1 MRILYNISIQLH
13 IIAINIAALFNV
25 KAKLWVK
32 GRKAI
37 FQKLTEA
44 IKEDQDVVWFHC
56 ASLGEFEQGKPI
68 IEGYKLKYPNH
79 KILLTFFS
87 PSGYE
92 IRKNYDGVDWVFYLP
107 SDTKKNA
114 IQFLSI
120 VNPIKVIFIKYEFWF
135 NYMSE
140 LNKKNTPFYS
150 ASSIFRKEQY
160 FFKYDWAAKQ
170 LNNVNHFFVQDKNSK
185 ELLQNIGFTNCTVA
199 GDTRFDSVIANTQN
213 TISIPLIEEFSNN
226 KTTIIC
232 GSTWPKDEAL
242 LVKYIKDNPNYNYI
256 IAPHEM
262 LQISEL
268 RNKTNALLFSKA
280 SNTNIKNSNVL
291 IIDSIGI
298 LSNIYKYGSLAYIG
312 GGFGAGIHNILEASS
327 FGLPVVF
334 GPNYKKFNEATE
346 LINQK
351 GATSISNYKEL
362 TSAIDFFNTFDK
374 KIAINYIKENS
385 GATTKILNSI
395 IT

>member
-1 MRILYNISIQLH
+1 MSILYTISIQLH
-13 IIAINIAALFNV
+13 IIAIHIAALFNA

-44 IKEDQDVVWFHC
+44 IKENQDIVWFHC

-92 IRKNYDGVDWVFYLP
+92 IRKNYDLADWVFYLP

-114 IQFLSI
+114 KKFISI
-120 VNPIKVIFIKYEFWF
+120 VNPIKAIFIKYEFWF
-135 NYMSE
+135 NYMAE
-140 LNKKNTPFYS
+140 LNKKNIAFYS
-150 ASSIFRKEQY
+150 VSSIFRKEQY
-160 FFKYDWAAKQ
+160 FFKYDWAANQ
-170 LNNVNHFFVQDKNSK
+170 LNNVSLFFVQDKNSK

-199 GDTRFDSVIANTQN
+199 GDTRFDSVIANTQK
-213 TISIPLIEEFSNN
+213 TASIPLIEEFSKN

-242 LVKYIKDNPNYNYI
+242 LAKYIKENPNYNYI

-262 LQISEL
+262 LQISVL
-268 RNKTNALLFSKA
+268 QKQTNALLFSKA
-280 SNTNIKNSNVL
+280 DNTNINNCNVL

-298 LSNIYKYGSLAYIG
+298 LSNIYKYGDLAYIG
-312 GGFGAGIHNILEASS
+312 GGFGSGIHNILEAAT
-327 FGLPVVF
+327 FGLPLVF
-334 GPNYKKFNEATE
+334 GPNYQKFKEANE
-346 LINQK
+346 LIELG
-351 GATSISNYKEL
+351 GAKSISNYSEL
-362 TSAIDFFNTFDK
+362 EITILSFTNFNK
-374 KIAINYIKENS
+374 SIAKNYIKSNA
-385 GATTKILNSI
+385 GATDIIISSI
-395 IT
+395 

>member
-1 MRILYNISIQLH
+1 MSNLYTISIQLYVIVIH
-13 IIAINIAALFNV
+13 IAALFNA
-25 KAKLWVK
+25 KAKLWVT

-44 IKEDQDVVWFHC
+44 IKEEQDIVWFHC

-107 SDTKKNA
+107 SDTKRNA

-135 NYMSE
+135 NYMTE
-140 LNKKNTPFYS
+140 LNKKNIPFYS
-150 ASSIFRKEQY
+150 VSSIFRREQY

-170 LNNVNHFFVQDKNSK
+170 LNNVSHFFVQDQTSK

-213 TISIPLIEEFSNN
+213 TVKIPLIEEFSKN

-242 LVKYIKDNPNYNYI
+242 LAKYIKENPNYNYI
-256 IAPHEM
+256 IAPHEL
-262 LQISEL
+262 LQINAL
-268 RNKTNALLFSKA
+268 QKQTNALLFSKA
-280 SNTNIKNSNVL
+280 DNTNINNSNVL

-298 LSNIYKYGSLAYIG
+298 LSNIYRYGNLAYIG
-312 GGFGAGIHNILEASS
+312 GGFKHGIHNILEAASY
-327 FGLPVVF
+327 GLPIIF
-334 GPNYKKFNEATE
+334 GPNYQKFNEAIE

-351 GATSISNYKEL
+351 SAISISNYNEL
-362 TSAIDFFNTFDK
+362 TSAINFFSDFDK
-374 KIAINYIKENS
+374 RKAIDYIYTNR
-385 GATTKILNSI
+385 GATQSI
-395 IT
+395 IKFI

>member
-1 MRILYNISIQLH
+1 MSILYTIGIQLH
-13 IIAINIAALFNV
+13 IIVIHIAALFNA

-32 GRKAI
+32 GRKTI

-44 IKEDQDVVWFHC
+44 IKEDKDIVWFHC

-120 VNPIKVIFIKYEFWF
+120 INPIKVIFIKYEFWF
-135 NYMSE
+135 NYMTE
-140 LNKKNTPFYS
+140 LNKKNIPFYS
-150 ASSIFRKEQY
+150 VSSIFRREQY

-170 LNNVNHFFVQDKNSK
+170 LNNVSHFFVQDKNSK

-213 TISIPLIEEFSNN
+213 SVSIPLIEEFTKN

-232 GSTWPKDEAL
+232 GSTWTQDEAL
-242 LVKYIKDNPNYNYI
+242 LAKYIKVNPNYNYI
-256 IAPHEM
+256 IAPHEI
-262 LQISEL
+262 LQISAL
-268 RNKTNALLFSKA
+268 QKQTNALLFSKA
-280 SNTNIKNSNVL
+280 DNTNINNCNVL

-298 LSNIYKYGSLAYIG
+298 LSNIYKYGDLAYIG
-312 GGFGAGIHNILEASS
+312 GGFGSGIHNILEAAT
-327 FGLPVVF
+327 FGLPLVF
-334 GPNYKKFNEATE
+334 GPNYQKFKEANE
-346 LINQK
+346 LIELGVAK
-351 GATSISNYKEL
+351 SISNYSEL
-362 TSAIDFFNTFDK
+362 EITILSFTNFNK
-374 KIAINYIKENS
+374 SIAKNYIKSNA
-385 GATTKILNSI
+385 GATEI
-395 IT
+395 IISNI

>member
-1 MRILYNISIQLH
+1 MSILYNISIQIH
-13 IIAINIAALFNV
+13 IIAIHIAALFNA

-37 FQKLTEA
+37 FQKLAEA
-44 IKEDQDVVWFHC
+44 IKEDQDIVWFHC

-135 NYMSE
+135 NYMNE
-140 LNKKNTPFYS
+140 LNKSNTPLYS
-150 ASSIFRKEQY
+150 VSSIFRKEQS
-160 FFKYDWAAKQ
+160 FFKYDFFANQ
-170 LNNVNHFFVQDKNSK
+170 LNNISHFFVQDQNSK
-185 ELLQNIGFTNCTVA
+185 ELLKNIGITNCTVT

-213 TISIPLIEEFSNN
+213 AISIPLIEEFSEN

-242 LVKYIKDNPNYNYI
+242 LVKYIKENPNYNYI

-262 LQISEL
+262 HHISEL
-268 RNKTNALLFSKA
+268 KKQTNALLFSKA
-280 SNTNIKNSNVL
+280 DSTNISNSNVL

-298 LSNIYKYGSLAYIG
+298 LSNIYKYGDLAYIG
-312 GGFGAGIHNILEASS
+312 GGFGVGIHNILEAVAY
-327 FGLPVVF
+327 GLPVVF
-334 GPNYKKFNEATE
+334 GPNYQKFKEANE
-346 LINQK
+346 LIELE
-351 GATSISNYKEL
+351 GAKDISNHSELETIILSFIDFDSSISK
-362 TSAIDFFNTFDK
+362 
-374 KIAINYIKENS
+374 NYIKNNA
-385 GATTKILNSI
+385 GATEIIISSI
-395 IT
+395 

>member
-1 MRILYNISIQLH
+1 MSILYTIGIQLH
-13 IIAINIAALFNV
+13 IIVIHIAALFNA

-44 IKEDQDVVWFHC
+44 IKENQDIVWFHC

-120 VNPIKVIFIKYEFWF
+120 INPIKVIFIKYEFWF
-135 NYMSE
+135 NYMTE
-140 LNKKNTPFYS
+140 LNKKNIPFYS
-150 ASSIFRKEQY
+150 VSSIFRREQY

-170 LNNVNHFFVQDKNSK
+170 LNNVSHFFVQDKNSK

-213 TISIPLIEEFSNN
+213 SVSIPLIEEFTKN

-232 GSTWPKDEAL
+232 GSTWTQDEAL
-242 LVKYIKDNPNYNYI
+242 LAKYIKVNPNYNYI

-262 LQISEL
+262 LQISAL
-268 RNKTNALLFSKA
+268 QKQTNALLFSKA
-280 SNTNIKNSNVL
+280 DNTNINNCNVL

-298 LSNIYKYGSLAYIG
+298 LSNIYKYGDLAYIG
-312 GGFGAGIHNILEASS
+312 GGFGSGIHNILEAAT
-327 FGLPVVF
+327 FGLPLVF
-334 GPNYKKFNEATE
+334 GPNYQKFKEANE
-346 LINQK
+346 LIELGVAK
-351 GATSISNYKEL
+351 SISNYSEL
-362 TSAIDFFNTFDK
+362 EMTILSSINFNK
-374 KIAINYIKENS
+374 SIAKNYIKSNA
-385 GATTKILNSI
+385 GATEI
-395 IT
+395 IISNI

>member
-1 MRILYNISIQLH
+1 MSILYTIGIQLH
-13 IIAINIAALFNV
+13 IIVIHIAALFNA

-44 IKEDQDVVWFHC
+44 IKENQDIVWFHC

-120 VNPIKVIFIKYEFWF
+120 INPIKVIFIKYEFWF
-135 NYMSE
+135 NYMTE
-140 LNKKNTPFYS
+140 LNKKNIPFYS
-150 ASSIFRKEQY
+150 VSSIFRREQY

-170 LNNVNHFFVQDKNSK
+170 LNNVSHFFVQDKNSK

-213 TISIPLIEEFSNN
+213 SVSIPLIEEFTKN

-232 GSTWPKDEAL
+232 GSTWTQDEAL
-242 LVKYIKDNPNYNYI
+242 LAKYIKVNPNYNYI
-256 IAPHEM
+256 IAPHEI
-262 LQISEL
+262 LQISAL
-268 RNKTNALLFSKA
+268 QKQTNALLFSKA
-280 SNTNIKNSNVL
+280 DNTNINNCNVL

-298 LSNIYKYGSLAYIG
+298 LSNIYKYGDLAYIG
-312 GGFGAGIHNILEASS
+312 GGFGSGIHNILEAAT
-327 FGLPVVF
+327 FGLPLVF
-334 GPNYKKFNEATE
+334 GPNYQKFKEANE
-346 LINQK
+346 LIELG
-351 GATSISNYKEL
+351 GAKSISNYSEL
-362 TSAIDFFNTFDK
+362 EITILSFTNFNK
-374 KIAINYIKENS
+374 SIAKNYIKSNA
-385 GATTKILNSI
+385 GATDIIISSI
-395 IT
+395 